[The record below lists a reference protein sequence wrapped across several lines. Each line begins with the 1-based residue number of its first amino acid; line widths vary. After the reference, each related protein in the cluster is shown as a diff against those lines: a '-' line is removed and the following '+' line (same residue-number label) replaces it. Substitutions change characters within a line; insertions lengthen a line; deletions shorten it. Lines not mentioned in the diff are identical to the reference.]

1 MVSSFYANFVA
12 MKTAQNNPVKL
23 SENIIIA
30 DADYADR
37 VAFDLIVNF
46 ERMLDRRI
54 PQADLSQWLVD
65 LALDGGLKPG
75 KHETQVVLL
84 HGKNTA
90 KLENFSPSDYDAD
103 LHGKAFKDDSLGEF
117 VINAL
122 PVEPFTTKQDMLLD
136 MVKTVLEHSEAH
148 RVMIVPNAEDDD
160 TWNMLRR
167 MLRDVDDDERHI
179 TLFAMQ
185 PMKGGNFKQQILGYS
200 LMNAMGI
207 TQAEIDRKM
216 K

>member
-84 HGKNTA
+84 HGKNTDR
-90 KLENFSPSDYDAD
+90 LENFSPSDYDAD

-136 MVKTVLEHSEAH
+136 MVKTVLEHPEAH

-185 PMKGGNFKQQILGYS
+185 PMEGGNFKQQILGYS

>member
-75 KHETQVVLL
+75 EHETQVVLL
-84 HGKNTA
+84 HGKNTDR
-90 KLENFSPSDYDAD
+90 LENFSPSDYDAD

-136 MVKTVLEHSEAH
+136 MVKTVLEHPEAH

-185 PMKGGNFKQQILGYS
+185 PMEGGNFKQQILGYS

>member
-12 MKTAQNNPVKL
+12 MKTAQNKPVKL

-136 MVKTVLEHSEAH
+136 MMKTVLEHPEAH

-185 PMKGGNFKQQILGYS
+185 PMEGGNFKQQILGYS

>member
-185 PMKGGNFKQQILGYS
+185 PMEGGNFKQQILGYS

>member
-65 LALDGGLKPG
+65 VALDGGLKPG

-136 MVKTVLEHSEAH
+136 MMKTVLEHPETH

-185 PMKGGNFKQQILGYS
+185 PMEGGNFKQQILGYS

>member
-136 MVKTVLEHSEAH
+136 MMKTVLEHPETH

-185 PMKGGNFKQQILGYS
+185 PMEGGNFKQQILGYS

>member
-75 KHETQVVLL
+75 EHETQVVLL

-136 MVKTVLEHSEAH
+136 MVKTVLEHPEAH

-167 MLRDVDDDERHI
+167 MLCDVDDDERHI

-185 PMKGGNFKQQILGYS
+185 PMEGGNFKQQILGYS

>member
-1 MVSSFYANFVA
+1 

-84 HGKNTA
+84 HDKNTA
-90 KLENFSPSDYDAD
+90 KLENFSPSDYDTD

-136 MVKTVLEHSEAH
+136 MVKTVLEHPEAH

-185 PMKGGNFKQQILGYS
+185 PMEGGNFKQQILGFS

>member
-12 MKTAQNNPVKL
+12 MKAAQNNPVKL

-65 LALDGGLKPG
+65 VALDGGLKPG

-136 MVKTVLEHSEAH
+136 MVKTVLEHPEAR

-185 PMKGGNFKQQILGYS
+185 PMEGGNFKQQILGYS

>member
-122 PVEPFTTKQDMLLD
+122 PIEPFTTKQDMLFD
-136 MVKTVLEHSEAH
+136 MVKTVLEHPEAH

-185 PMKGGNFKQQILGYS
+185 PMEGGNFKQQILGYS